1 MRALILGAGMQGS
14 AVAFDLVRSE
24 RVEEVLLA
32 DADLRKVEKAAA
44 WLRSR
49 KARAGQLDVADRER
63 LVEAMRGFD
72 AVISAVPYFYNL
84 DIARAAVEAG
94 VNMCDLGGNTD
105 IVLRELG
112 LDEAARRAGIT
123 IVPDCGLAPGMTNV
137 LAASGIG
144 KLDRAEEVRIRV
156 GGLPQTPRPPLD
168 YKLVF
173 SIHGLINEYVGQAAV
188 LREGKIAWVEA
199 LTGLEE
205 LEFPEPVGRCEA
217 FHTAGGS
224 STLPWTYRGQVRELN
239 YKTVRYPGHCAKVKA
254 MRDLG
259 LFDDQPVRV
268 GDCEVKPR
276 ELFAIL
282 ASSRLDF
289 PEDRDLVVLRVVVKG
304 ERDGERMEITY
315 QMLDFYDEEHGI
327 TAMMRTTAYP
337 VSIVAQ
343 MLAHGEI
350 EAKGVL
356 PPERAVPPELFVARL
371 AERGI
376 ELVETIKSG

>member
-1 MRALILGAGMQGS
+1 MRALILGAGMQGR
-14 AVAFDLVRSE
+14 AVAFDLIRSE
-24 RVEEVLLA
+24 GVEEVLLA
-32 DADLRKVEKAAA
+32 DADLRKAEEAAA
-44 WLRSR
+44 WLGSR
-49 KARAGQLDVADRER
+49 KVRAEQLDAAHCER

-72 AVISAVPYFYNL
+72 VVVSAVPYFYNL
-84 DIARAAVEAG
+84 DVARAAVEAG
-94 VNMCDLGGNTD
+94 VNLCDLGGNTD
-105 IVLRELG
+105 IVLRELE
-112 LDEAARRAGIT
+112 LDEVACRAGIT

-173 SIHGLINEYVGQAAV
+173 SVYGLINEYVGQAAV
-188 LREGKIAWVEA
+188 LRQGEIAWVEA

-205 LEFPEPVGRCEA
+205 LEFPEPVGKCEA

-224 STLPWTYRGQVRELN
+224 STLPWTYRGRVGELD

-259 LFDDQPVRV
+259 LFDDRPVRV
-268 GDCEVKPR
+268 GDCEVRPR
-276 ELFAIL
+276 ELFAVL
-282 ASSRLDF
+282 ANSRLDF

-304 ERDGERMEITY
+304 ERDGERVEITY
-315 QMLDFYDEEHGI
+315 EMLDFYDEEHGI

-343 MLAHGEI
+343 MLARGEI
-350 EAKGVL
+350 EAQGVL
-356 PPERAVPPELFVARL
+356 PPERAIPPEPFVARL

-376 ELVETIKSG
+376 ELAETVKSG

>member
-1 MRALILGAGMQGS
+1 MRALILGAGMQGR
-14 AVAFDLVRSE
+14 AVAFDLVHSE
-24 RVEEVLLA
+24 GVEEVLLA
-32 DADLRKVEKAAA
+32 DADLRKAEEAAA

-63 LVEAMRGFD
+63 LVEAMRGFN
-72 AVISAVPYFYNL
+72 VVVSAVPYFYNW
-84 DIARAAVEAG
+84 DVARAAVEAR

-105 IVLRELG
+105 IVLRELE
-112 LDEAARRAGIT
+112 LDEAASRAGIT

-137 LAASGIG
+137 LAASGIDR
-144 KLDRAEEVRIRV
+144 LDRAEEVRIRV
-156 GGLPQTPRPPLD
+156 GGLPQKPRPPLD

-173 SIHGLINEYVGQAAV
+173 SIHGLINEYVGRAAV
-188 LREGKIAWVEA
+188 LREGEIAWVEA

-205 LEFPEPVGRCEA
+205 LEFPEPVGKCEA

-224 STLPWTYRGQVRELN
+224 STLPWTYRGQVRELD

-276 ELFAIL
+276 ELFAVL

-289 PEDRDLVVLRVVVKG
+289 PEDRDLVVLRVVVRG
-304 ERDGERMEITY
+304 ERDGQRVEITY
-315 QMLDFYDEEHGI
+315 QMLDFYDQEHGI

>member
-1 MRALILGAGMQGS
+1 MRALILGAGMQGR
-14 AVAFDLVRSE
+14 AVAFDLIRSE
-24 RVEEVLLA
+24 GVEEVLLA
-32 DADLRKVEKAAA
+32 DADLRKAEEAAA
-44 WLRSR
+44 WLGSR
-49 KARAGQLDVADRER
+49 KVRAEQLDAAHCER

-72 AVISAVPYFYNL
+72 VVVSAVPYFYNL
-84 DIARAAVEAG
+84 DVARAAVEAG
-94 VNMCDLGGNTD
+94 VNLCDLGGNTD
-105 IVLRELG
+105 IVLRELE
-112 LDEAARRAGIT
+112 LDEVARRAGIT

-173 SIHGLINEYVGQAAV
+173 SVYGLINEYVGQAAV
-188 LREGKIAWVEA
+188 LRQGEIAWVEA

-205 LEFPEPVGRCEA
+205 LEFPEPVGKCEA

-224 STLPWTYRGQVRELN
+224 STLPWTYRGRVGELD

-259 LFDDQPVRV
+259 LFDDRPVRV
-268 GDCEVKPR
+268 GDCEVRPR
-276 ELFAIL
+276 ELFAVL
-282 ASSRLDF
+282 ANSRLDF

-304 ERDGERMEITY
+304 ERDGERVEITY
-315 QMLDFYDEEHGI
+315 EMLDFYDEEHGI

-343 MLAHGEI
+343 MLARGEI
-350 EAKGVL
+350 EAQGVL
-356 PPERAVPPELFVARL
+356 PPERAIPPEPFVARL

-376 ELVETIKSG
+376 ELAETVKSG

>member
-1 MRALILGAGMQGS
+1 MRA
-14 AVAFDLVRSE
+14 E
-24 RVEEVLLA
+24 R
-32 DADLRKVEKAAA
+32 
-44 WLRSR
+44 
-49 KARAGQLDVADRER
+49 LDVADRER
-63 LVEAMRGFD
+63 LVEAMSGFD
-72 AVISAVPYFYNL
+72 VVISAVPYFYNL

-105 IVLRELG
+105 IVLRELE
-112 LDEAARRAGIT
+112 LDEAARRAGIS

-173 SIHGLINEYVGQAAV
+173 SIHGLINEYVGRAAV

-304 ERDGERMEITY
+304 ERDGERVEITY
-315 QMLDFYDEEHGI
+315 QMLDFYDQKHGI